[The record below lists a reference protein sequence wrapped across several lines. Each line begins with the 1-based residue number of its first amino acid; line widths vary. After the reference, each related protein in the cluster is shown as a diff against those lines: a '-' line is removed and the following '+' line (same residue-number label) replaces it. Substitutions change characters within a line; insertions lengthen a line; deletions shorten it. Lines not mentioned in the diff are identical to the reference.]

1 MRDGGGGKS
10 NSRRQ
15 TPKMGT
21 LQIWSFRDLPLLSGV
36 SNPAFDSIFLLKD
49 NTKSNMFKYQ
59 IESKIKEVQTM
70 TAQSKSLIPIL
81 CFKALK
87 KALTF
92 SNELFHMQK
101 MHTQV

>member
-1 MRDGGGGKS
+1 
-10 NSRRQ
+10 
-15 TPKMGT
+15 MGT

-70 TAQSKSLIPIL
+70 TDQSKSLIPIL

-101 MHTQV
+101 MHKQV